1 MGRRALTLPEL
12 LALIAAVCLIALFTT
27 PLLTRAHISAN
38 EATALAVLQEIGAAQ
53 EAYRLQVITDQDRDG
68 LGEYG
73 FLQELTG
80 AADPRGREGPAPARA
95 LARPLRIERGV
106 GTYRGYHFLVYL
118 PTAGTPMAEQATLSP
133 PAAEDADRQERR
145 YVVYAWPV
153 RYGSTGKRAFA
164 IDPRG
169 VVVATSNV
177 GASYSGRDR
186 VPRVNA
192 AFEART
198 HDGELDSDLGGEP
211 TTTGDGQRWLPLE

>member
-53 EAYRLQVITDQDRDG
+53 EAYRLQAITDQDRDG

-73 FLQELTG
+73 FLQELT
-80 AADPRGREGPAPARA
+80 ATADPRGRGGPAPART
-95 LARPLRIERGV
+95 LARDLLIERGV
-106 GTYRGYHFLVYL
+106 GRFRGYHFLVYL
-118 PTAGTPMAEQATLSP
+118 PTASAPTAEQATLGEAV
-133 PAAEDADRQERR
+133 AADADRQERR

-169 VVVATSNV
+169 VVVATANV
-177 GASYSGRDR
+177 ATAYSGRER

-198 HDGELDSDLGGEP
+198 HDGTLDADLGGEP
-211 TTTGDGQRWLPLE
+211 ATTGDGQRWLPLE